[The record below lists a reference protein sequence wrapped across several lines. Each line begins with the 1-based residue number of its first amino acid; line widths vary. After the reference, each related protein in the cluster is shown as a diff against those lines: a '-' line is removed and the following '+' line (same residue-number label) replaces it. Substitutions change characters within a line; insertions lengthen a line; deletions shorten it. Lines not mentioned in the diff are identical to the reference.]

1 MCTDVCM
8 CLIKAHAYCTVQYY
22 SYLGKCV
29 GIGPVAYE
37 PSGHLRG
44 VEHLLIHKL
53 QHKQTTIILP
63 SAQLGSQSTY
73 IPRIPLCL
81 SPRRNWDIP
90 TPSPAS
96 ERVPL

>member
-1 MCTDVCM
+1 MHRCSSH
-8 CLIKAHAYCTVQYY
+8 KATYIHTY

-53 QHKQTTIILP
+53 KRKQSTIILP
-63 SAQLGSQSTY
+63 SAQLGSQST
-73 IPRIPLCL
+73 
-81 SPRRNWDIP
+81 
-90 TPSPAS
+90 
-96 ERVPL
+96 